1 MEKPQ
6 AQLQHVPRAEG
17 VPIKARL
24 SLSEVHDQDDK
35 TVPAAKLD
43 GSLAEAGP
51 KSHGRERSARR
62 GRSRQDV
69 SKVDDNRGSVAVWRS
84 RRHDGVQSQARF

>member
-6 AQLQHVPRAEG
+6 AQLQHIPRADGLSIE
-17 VPIKARL
+17 ARL
-24 SLSEVHDQDDK
+24 SLSGLHDQHDDA
-35 TVPAAKLD
+35 VPTARLD

-62 GRSRQDV
+62 D
-69 SKVDDNRGSVAVWRS
+69 
-84 RRHDGVQSQARF
+84 